1 MPQIIISPA
10 AEWTLQDI
18 ESFKSATMGPFKAG
32 EFVDNLLISSITAI
46 SEDPVRYR
54 FNSMLSDSG
63 VQLRERLDPG
73 SEYRVIYD
81 YDGQTVETLAFVSM
95 KQDLERFLYRYLM
108 FR

>member
-10 AEWTLQDI
+10 AEWTLKDI
-18 ESFKSATMGPFKAG
+18 ESFKSGTMGPVKAG

-46 SEDPVRYR
+46 SEDPIRYR

-63 VQLRERLDPG
+63 VQFRERLDPD

-81 YDGQTVETLAFVSM
+81 YDGQTVEILAFVSM
-95 KQDLERFLYRYLM
+95 KQDLERVLYRYLM
-108 FR
+108 YR

>member
-18 ESFKSATMGPFKAG
+18 ESFKSATMGPVKAG

-46 SEDPVRYR
+46 SEDPVCYR

-63 VQLRERLDPG
+63 VQLRERLDPD

-81 YDGQTVETLAFVSM
+81 YDGQTAEILAFVSM
-95 KQDLERFLYRYLM
+95 KQDLERVLYRYLM